1 MYERLKGEIARQK
14 QMQNL
19 TYEAIGE
26 KIGYRANTIAMFM
39 SGVRESKAL
48 AEALVKGLNIEPEV
62 LKENVD

>member
-26 KIGYRANTIAMFM
+26 MIGYRANTVAMFM
-39 SGVRESKAL
+39 SGARESKAL
-48 AEALVKGLNIEPEV
+48 AEALAKGLNIEPEV